1 MATALELKEKGNACM
16 KDGKHMEAIIHYTH
30 ALRSDPSNPQIYSN
44 RSLAFF
50 KEQQHF
56 FALEDANR
64 VVQLDPKWFK
74 GYLRKADVEFAC
86 QRFAEAIATCEAGLK
101 QNPDQDGI
109 VEILAKSKRALDRQV
124 TRENRWPVMGIGT
137 GVVIGI
143 VIVFADELLTDGQPY
158 LENILFKL
166 GVVFLLGALG
176 KALAEMYKYVDRWS
190 RDAYLEPPPDVL
202 GDGFQHGFFPPPAA
216 TEKADDG
223 KSDAAGE
230 KNRPTPSPTSQSA
243 TRKKR
248 SKKD

>member
-1 MATALELKEKGNACM
+1 MATALELKDKGNACM
-16 KDGKHMEAIIHYTH
+16 KEGKHMEAIIHYTH

-86 QRFAEAIATCEAGLK
+86 QRFAEAIETCEAGLK

-109 VEILAKSKRALDRQV
+109 VEVLAKSKRALDRQV

-137 GVVIGI
+137 GVLVGI

-190 RDAYLEPPPDVL
+190 RDAYLEPPPDVF
-202 GDGFQHGFFPPPAA
+202 GGNNDFKHGFFPPAPT
-216 TEKADDG
+216 TEEEDEG
-223 KSDAAGE
+223 KSAE
-230 KNRPTPSPTSQSA
+230 KNPPTASSPSQS